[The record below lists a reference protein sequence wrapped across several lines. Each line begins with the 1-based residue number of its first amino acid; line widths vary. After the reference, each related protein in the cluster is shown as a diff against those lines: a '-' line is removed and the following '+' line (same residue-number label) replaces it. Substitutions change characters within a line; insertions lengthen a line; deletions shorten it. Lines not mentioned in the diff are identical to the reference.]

1 MVSSEVKTFE
11 IAADQRIVVDSKR
24 SSMKSGSGISKVLDK
39 ESSSKY
45 GPECSKSSEWQTKE
59 HPRNMGTGPKYR
71 RRFQDQND
79 KEYQEVQV
87 KLRGISSDIFEIS
100 EMEKRKEDSKNFIQP
115 AGEPVGELAK
125 LPSHR
130 GALNLNDLLKPP
142 DLFKL
147 PPQPKLML
155 PDTPL
160 TPASLSQ
167 SRSDSPSD
175 KKEQDQVVK
184 EDTRVSRLISRTA
197 GKWGKIRIDYDN
209 KRGRFLYVYLLI
221 IDMSSQCLF
230 FLFVLTYT
238 LMNLILSLIFL
249 GVEHPIFDSND
260 DSTVSTLEKL
270 FFFSVQTMDT
280 IGYGA
285 LAPQGRF
292 INYMVVVTSIL
303 ANCYWAMWVGILF
316 LRFACPSHLKF
327 TIRFS
332 DVACINTT
340 EWAYGGTNEDS
351 DKKYVKGLKSL
362 SLRLADQRPN
372 AVVLSGN
379 ISLLYLHR
387 QKVAGGEEDEYE
399 FLTHELDFELNRQRG
414 RNRCVNMST
423 PSLSI
428 PWKIVHVID
437 KISPLYRKTVQD
449 IKAER
454 GEIIA
459 LINAVDENTSE
470 SYQARWSYCGEEI
483 LEDQRFVQCMVYRR
497 QGEKDCL
504 CCDLGLL
511 SVTTPC
517 L

>member
-11 IAADQRIVVDSKR
+11 TAADQRIIVDSKKG
-24 SSMKSGSGISKVLDK
+24 SMKSCSGISKVLDK
-39 ESSSKY
+39 ESSSKH
-45 GPECSKSSEWQTKE
+45 GPQSSKSIGQQT
-59 HPRNMGTGPKYR
+59 
-71 RRFQDQND
+71 
-79 KEYQEVQV
+79 KEYQEVKV
-87 KLRGISSDIFEIS
+87 KLRGLSPDIFEIS
-100 EMEKRKEDSKNFIQP
+100 EMEKSKEDSENFIPP
-115 AGEPVGELAK
+115 AGEPVGDLFVPE
-125 LPSHR
+125 LPSHK
-130 GALNLNDLLKPP
+130 GALNLNDLIKPQ
-142 DLFKL
+142 DLFK
-147 PPQPKLML
+147 PAPQHKLML
-155 PDTPL
+155 PDTPV
-160 TPASLSQ
+160 TPATQSQ
-167 SRSDSPSD
+167 SRSDSSFEN
-175 KKEQDQVVK
+175 KEQDLVVK

-209 KRGRFLYVYLLI
+209 KRGRFLYIYLLI

-238 LMNLILSLIFL
+238 LLNLILSLIFL
-249 GVEHPIFDSND
+249 GVEHPIFDSNED
-260 DSTVSTLEKL
+260 LTVSTLEKL

-351 DKKYVKGLKSL
+351 DKKYVKGLKSV

-387 QKVAGGEEDEYE
+387 QKVEGGEEDEYE

-511 SVTTPC
+511 SVTTLC
-517 L
+517 S